1 MAEMCASVGSMHN
14 GSEIP
19 TYLGSAEV
27 CERIGI
33 DRSTL
38 TRWIQTD
45 RIKFAQKLPG
55 QKGVYL
61 FEPAEVERARA
72 EYQSAS
78 EAS

>member
-1 MAEMCASVGSMHN
+1 MHN

-38 TRWIQTD
+38 TRWIQTG
-45 RIKFAQKLPG
+45 RIKFAQKIPG
-55 QKGVYL
+55 PKGAYL
-61 FEPAEVERARA
+61 FDPAEVERARIA
-72 EYQSAS
+72 YVERAAS
-78 EAS
+78 

>member
-1 MAEMCASVGSMHN
+1 MCASFGHMHN

-38 TRWIQTD
+38 IRWIQTD
-45 RIKFAQKLPG
+45 RIAFAQKIPG
-55 QKGVYL
+55 ARGAYL
-61 FEPAEVERARA
+61 FDPAEVERARVA
-72 EYQSAS
+72 YEEQAAS
-78 EAS
+78 

>member
-1 MAEMCASVGSMHN
+1 MHN

-38 TRWIQTD
+38 TRWIQTG
-45 RIKFAQKLPG
+45 RISYAQKLAG
-55 QKGVYL
+55 ARGAYL
-61 FEPAEVERARA
+61 FDPDEVERARA
-72 EYQSAS
+72 EYAEKAAS
-78 EAS
+78 

>member
-1 MAEMCASVGSMHN
+1 MYASFGNMHN

-38 TRWIQTD
+38 IRWIQTD
-45 RIKFAQKLPG
+45 RIAFAQKIPG
-55 QKGVYL
+55 PRGAYL
-61 FEPAEVERARA
+61 FDPAEVERARA
-72 EYQSAS
+72 EYESAQ
-78 EAS
+78 AS

>member
-1 MAEMCASVGSMHN
+1 MHN

-38 TRWIQTD
+38 TRWIQTG
-45 RIKFAQKLPG
+45 RIAFAQKIPG
-55 QKGVYL
+55 GNGAYL
-61 FEPAEVERARA
+61 FNPAEVERARA
-72 EYQSAS
+72 EYQKQAAS
-78 EAS
+78 